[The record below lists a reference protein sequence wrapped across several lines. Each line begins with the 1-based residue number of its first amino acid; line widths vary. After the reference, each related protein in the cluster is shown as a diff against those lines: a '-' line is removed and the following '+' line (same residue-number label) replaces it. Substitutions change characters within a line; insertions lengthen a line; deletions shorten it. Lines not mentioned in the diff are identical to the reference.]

1 MLLDDILGAIGYTD
15 SAFYRESPDS
25 SDLAV
30 AHLLRDARR
39 ADVRGTYFFRTAPG
53 KGAEARERPAVHVAE
68 AKTADEARNL
78 HKKLWNQG
86 VNPFVVILLPNQI
99 RVYTGFEFDPRDEQV
114 GLIDQALD
122 TRLGLATIGK
132 QLAYL
137 TADSIDSGAIWQL
150 KGHHLKAETRV
161 DQELLRNLDSLSDV
175 LVSKHRARPPD
186 AHAVIGKFVYLYYLK
201 HRDILSEEWMRNS
214 GVEPDSVFS
223 INATLTGFRR
233 LCDAVDTRFNGNIFP
248 IHWSSDHAPS
258 AEAVKEVARTF
269 AGEVPQSGQMHLPFG
284 AYDFSFIPIELLSA
298 IYEQFL
304 HDQGKGRNAGAFYTP
319 EPAADY
325 LISELDSVKK
335 LKPGMKILD
344 PCCGS
349 GIFLVLA
356 YRRLIELERQKRN
369 NCRLT
374 PRELRNILC
383 DSIYGV
389 ERNRDACLVTELSL
403 ILTMLSYVEPPELH
417 RNPTFTFPDLHN
429 DRIFESDFF
438 SDDSAFA
445 RLGLSFDWIVGNPP
459 WMEIDPND
467 AGEQPTVTWIKS
479 ASATAGMPVPRFR
492 AAEAFTWRVRD
503 RAAPDGVIALF
514 IQASTLTNAQLKEY
528 RQAFFSKNT
537 VHRITNFAN
546 LAYVLF
552 PSAEEA
558 AATVV
563 YSATTGREA
572 KPPIIHY
579 GPLVVNQV
587 ATRPG
592 DARKKRTAWSVT
604 ICENEIQA
612 VPSEEAAKG
621 GELTW
626 KLALWGNHRDRRI
639 LDRIRRLFPN
649 TLGGLA
655 QSRNWRLNLGLQL
668 RRDVGTKQDPNELV
682 SELQGVSVFAGEKFL
697 DSSYRFS
704 VPASCLEAN
713 SYGTF
718 VRVRGGKG
726 GVAIVRG
733 PHLFLW
739 NNFAAFSE
747 KDFIFRHPK
756 IGLAAPEADSDFLR
770 AISVVWSSC
779 LIQYYLF
786 FHSSSWGIG
795 RSTID
800 LGDAEHVPMP
810 DFSDEQVQ
818 RLVKLHRQL
827 VQVES
832 TEPSSS
838 EIQTTLDTEIS
849 EVLGVPY
856 QVALVARE
864 FVEIRLRLV
873 KGKAPSEVT
882 KAPSLGQLEAY
893 AKRLA
898 AELDAFVP
906 GKGRHHLVS
915 VLKAVKGVVA
925 TVEII
930 RSDRSLKPVV
940 RDADATDAESVRAL
954 LKLAEKRLSQW
965 AYVQRGMRVF
975 AGSKIH
981 ICKLPR
987 RLDWTETQAL
997 LDSDDVVAEVVEAR
1011 GKNA

>member
-1 MLLDDILGAIGYTD
+1 MLLDDLLGEIGYTH
-15 SAFYRESPDS
+15 SPYYRESSES
-25 SDLAV
+25 SDLSV
-30 AHLLRDARR
+30 AHLLRDAKR

-53 KGAEARERPAVHVAE
+53 EGAEARERPAVHVAE
-68 AKTADEARNL
+68 VRTVDEAQKL

-86 VNPFVVILLPNQI
+86 VNPFLVILLPHQI
-99 RVYTGFEFDPRDEQV
+99 RVYTGFEFDPDDENA
-114 GLIDQALD
+114 GLIDGPLD
-122 TRLGLATIGK
+122 TGQNLATIAK
-132 QLAYL
+132 QLSFLNAE
-137 TADSIDSGAIWQL
+137 SIDSGAIWQI
-150 KGHHLKAETRV
+150 KGHHLKTETRV
-161 DQELLRNLDSLSDV
+161 DQELLRNLESLSGV
-175 LVSKHRARPPD
+175 LVSRHRVRPPD

-201 HRDILSEEWMRNS
+201 HRDILSDKWMRDN

-223 INATLTGFRR
+223 PEATLTGFRR
-233 LCDAVDTRFNGNIFP
+233 LCDAVDERFNGNIFP
-248 IHWSSDHAPS
+248 IHWSGDHAPG
-258 AEAVKEVARTF
+258 AEAVKEIARAF
-269 AGEVPQSGQMHLPFG
+269 AGEELRSGQMHLPFR

-304 HDQGKGRNAGAFYTP
+304 HDQGKGHKVGAFYTP

-356 YRRLIELERQKRN
+356 YRRLIELERQKRKDGK
-369 NCRLT
+369 LT
-374 PRELRNILC
+374 PRELRDILRE
-383 DSIYGV
+383 SIYGV
-389 ERNRDACLVTELSL
+389 ERNRDACLVTEFSL
-403 ILTMLSYVEPPELH
+403 ILTLLSYVEPPELH
-417 RNPTFTFPDLHN
+417 RNPAFTFPDLHN

-438 SDDSAFA
+438 NDESAFT
-445 RLGLSFDWIVGNPP
+445 RSDLRFDWIVGNPP

-467 AGEQPTVTWIKS
+467 AEEQSAVKWIKS
-479 ASATAGMPVPRFR
+479 ASTTSSMPVARFR
-492 AAEAFTWRVRD
+492 AAEAFSWRVRD
-503 RAAPDGVIALF
+503 RVAEGGTIALF
-514 IQASTLTNAQLKEY
+514 IPASTLTNAQLMDY
-528 RQAFFSKNT
+528 RQAFFFKNT

-552 PSAEEA
+552 PSAEEP

-563 YSATTGREA
+563 YSPATSDEA

-592 DARKKRTAWSVT
+592 EARKKRSAWSVT

-612 VPSEEAAKG
+612 VLPEEATEG
-621 GELTW
+621 SELTW
-626 KLALWGNHRDRRI
+626 KLALWGNHRDRRV
-639 LDRIRRLFPN
+639 LERIRRLFPN
-649 TLGGLA
+649 TLGAMA
-655 QSRNWRLNLGLQL
+655 QSKNWSLKLGVQL
-668 RRDVGTKQDPNELV
+668 RSDAGTKREPNERV
-682 SELQGVSVFAGEKFL
+682 PALQGLKVLAGDKFL

-704 VPASCLEAN
+704 VPASCLETN

-718 VRVRGGKG
+718 VRVRGGQG
-726 GVAIVRG
+726 GVAIVPA

-739 NNFAAFSE
+739 NHFAAFSD
-747 KDFIFRHPK
+747 KGFILRHPK
-756 IGLAAPEADSDFLR
+756 IGLSAPKGDADFLR
-770 AISVVWSSC
+770 AVSLVWSSC

-786 FHSSSWGIG
+786 FLSSSWGIG

-800 LGDAEHVPMP
+800 LGDAEQVPMP
-810 DFSDEQVQ
+810 NFTDEQVE
-818 RLVKLHRQL
+818 RLAKLHRQL

-832 TEPSSS
+832 AEPGSNN
-838 EIQTTLDTEIS
+838 IQATLDKEIT
-849 EVLGVPY
+849 EVLGVPP

-873 KGKAPSEVT
+873 KGKAPTEVT
-882 KAPSLGQLEAY
+882 QPPTLEQLEAY

-898 AELDAFVP
+898 SELDDFVE
-906 GKGRHHLVS
+906 GKGRRHLVS
-915 VLKAVKGVVA
+915 VLKAEKGIVA
-925 TVEII
+925 TVEIV

-940 RDADATDAESVRAL
+940 KDADAADAESVRAL
-954 LKLAEKRLSQW
+954 LKQAEKRLSQW
-965 AYVQRGMRVF
+965 AYVQRGVRVF

-997 LDSDDVVAEVVEAR
+997 LDSDDIIAEVLANR
-1011 GKNA
+1011 DQRA